1 MIDLRRHAVTG
12 AAAMLVLAKLGAAE
26 AAAAQTVPRIPI
38 PTEGEAAFDKRE
50 YGKAAEIIIPAFEN
64 CRAAHP
70 RGDTCATL
78 AAGVAVLV
86 ATAGNGKVEGTILR
100 ALDYVDTQV
109 GPESQDALMV
119 LSALASYYERLQSFN
134 KYLPVAERRLAVSR
148 KLNGDTGRLTVIAAV
163 GLCTVQWILG
173 QGQAAVDRL
182 LPIAR
187 QLPETTPEEAVLSGR
202 VHECLGSAYYSID
215 RDRDAEPAF
224 RKALALFERSEGESG
239 PLALDSMAS
248 LANTLR
254 RLGRGDEARVLAAR
268 VDRLAKPG
276 SPARGRITWWS
287 SAEPTDAVAAA
298 RAELA
303 STEKRFGAAS
313 AVTDLAAAMVAV
325 ALIDA
330 EKFAEA
336 EPYVRRLE
344 AAANN
349 PANPPS
355 VRIKMLTG
363 QVVLTM
369 KTSPDRL
376 DLVVPVIERLVGLA
390 KQSGAGSD
398 RLLIDFQMYAGM
410 SLLLTGQPRR
420 AYPFLTD
427 AGDLLMSRLA
437 SYRDFDA
444 AAQKETRQYA
454 PIFKF
459 QVTNA
464 WWLAKQQ

>member
-1 MIDLRRHAVTG
+1 
-12 AAAMLVLAKLGAAE
+12 MLALAGLGAAG

-38 PTEGEAAFDKRE
+38 PAEGEAAFAKRE
-50 YGKAAEIIIPAFEN
+50 YGKAAGIIIPAFEN
-64 CRAAHP
+64 CRTAHP
-70 RGDTCATL
+70 DGDTCATL

-86 ATAGNGKVEGTILR
+86 ATAGNDKVEGTILR
-100 ALDYVDTQV
+100 ALDYVDTRV
-109 GPESQDALMV
+109 GPESEDALIM
-119 LSALASYYERLQSFN
+119 LSALTSYYERLQDLN
-134 KYLPVAERRLAVSR
+134 KYLPAAERRLAVSH
-148 KLNGDTGRLTVIAAV
+148 KLHGATGRLTVIAAV
-163 GLCTVQWILG
+163 GLCIAQWNLG
-173 QGQAAVDRL
+173 QGQAAVDLL

-187 QLPETTPEEAVLSGR
+187 ELPETTPEQVVLSGR
-202 VHECLGSAYYSID
+202 VQECLGMAYYSMD
-215 RDRDAEPAF
+215 RDREAEPAF
-224 RKALALFERSEGESG
+224 RKALALFERAEGESG
-239 PLALDSMAS
+239 PLALGAMAS

-254 RLGRGDEARVLAAR
+254 RLDREDEARLLAAR

-276 SPARGRITWWS
+276 STARERITWWS
-287 SAEPTDAVAAA
+287 GAAPADPVAAA

-303 STEKRFGAAS
+303 RAEKQYGPAS
-313 AVTDLAAAMVAV
+313 AVTDMAAAMLGV

-349 PANPPS
+349 PANPAS

-369 KTSPDRL
+369 KTNPERL
-376 DLVVPVIERLVGLA
+376 DLVVPVIERLVSVA
-390 KQSGAGSD
+390 KQSGTGSD

-410 SLLLTGQPRR
+410 SLLLTGQPQRS
-420 AYPFLTD
+420 YPFLSD

-444 AAQKETRQYA
+444 AAQKETRQYS

-459 QVTNA
+459 KVTNA
-464 WWLAKQQ
+464 WWLAQRR

>member
-1 MIDLRRHAVTG
+1 MIDLWRHAVAG
-12 AAAMLVLAKLGAAE
+12 GAAMLAVAGLAPAE
-26 AAAAQTVPRIPI
+26 AATAQTAPRIPI
-38 PTEGEAAFDKRE
+38 PVEGEAAFAKRE

-70 RGDTCATL
+70 QGDTCATL
-78 AAGVAVLV
+78 AAGVALLV
-86 ATAGNGKVEGTILR
+86 ATAGNDKVEGTILR
-100 ALDYVDTQV
+100 ALDYVDRQV
-109 GPESQDALMV
+109 GPDSEDALII
-119 LSALASYYERLQSFN
+119 LSALTTYYDRLQALT

-148 KLNGDTGRLTVIAAV
+148 KLNGATGRLTVIAAV
-163 GLCTVQWILG
+163 GLCIAQWNLG
-173 QGQAAVDRL
+173 QGQAAVDLL
-182 LPIAR
+182 LPISR
-187 QLPETTPEEAVLSGR
+187 QLPETTPQQAILSGR
-202 VHECLGSAYYSID
+202 VQECLGMAYYSMD
-215 RDRDAEPAF
+215 RDREAEPAL
-224 RKALALFERSEGESG
+224 RRALALFERAEGESG
-239 PLALDSMAS
+239 PLALDAMAS

-254 RLGRGDEARVLAAR
+254 RLDREDEARVLAAR
-268 VDRLAKPG
+268 VDQLAKPG
-276 SPARGRITWWS
+276 STARDRIAWWS
-287 SAEPTDAVAAA
+287 GAAPADVVAAA

-303 STEKRFGAAS
+303 SAEKQYGPAS
-313 AVTDLAAAMVAV
+313 AVTDLAAAMLAV

-330 EKFAEA
+330 GKFAEA
-336 EPYVRRLE
+336 GPYVRRLE

-349 PANPPS
+349 PTNPAS

-369 KTSPDRL
+369 KTNPERL
-376 DLVVPVIERLVGLA
+376 DLVVPVIERLVSVA

-410 SLLLTGQPRR
+410 SLLLTGQPQR

-459 QVTNA
+459 KVTNA
-464 WWLAKQQ
+464 WWLAMQR

>member
-1 MIDLRRHAVTG
+1 
-12 AAAMLVLAKLGAAE
+12 MLMLAGLGAAE

-38 PTEGEAAFDKRE
+38 PAEGEAAFDKRE
-50 YGKAAEIIIPAFEN
+50 YGKAAGIIIPAFEN
-64 CRAAHP
+64 CRVAYP
-70 RGDTCATL
+70 QGDTCATL

-86 ATAGNGKVEGTILR
+86 ATAGNDKVEGTILR

-109 GPESQDALMV
+109 GPESQDALMI
-119 LSALASYYERLQSFN
+119 LSALTSYYDRLQNLN
-134 KYLPVAERRLAVSR
+134 KYLPVAQRRLAVSR
-148 KLNGDTGRLTVIAAV
+148 KLNGATGRLTVIAAV
-163 GLCTVQWILG
+163 GLCIAQWNLG
-173 QGQAAVDRL
+173 QGQAAVELL
-182 LPIAR
+182 LPIAGK
-187 QLPETTPEEAVLSGR
+187 LPDATPEQAVLSGR
-202 VHECLGSAYYSID
+202 VQECLGMAYYSMD
-215 RDRDAEPAF
+215 RDREAEPAF
-224 RKALALFERSEGESG
+224 RKALALFERAEGESG
-239 PLALDSMAS
+239 PLALDAMAS

-254 RLGRGDEARVLAAR
+254 RLDRQDEARVLAAR

-276 SPARGRITWWS
+276 STARERIAWWS
-287 SAEPTDAVAAA
+287 GAAPADPVAAA

-303 STEKRFGAAS
+303 KAEKQYGATS
-313 AVTDLAAAMVAV
+313 AVTDMAAAMLAV

-330 EKFAEA
+330 EDFAEA
-336 EPYVRRLE
+336 QPYVRRLE
-344 AAANN
+344 IAASN

-376 DLVVPVIERLVGLA
+376 DLVVPVIERLVNLA
-390 KQSGAGSD
+390 KQSGTGSD

-410 SLLLTGQPRR
+410 SLLLTGQPQR